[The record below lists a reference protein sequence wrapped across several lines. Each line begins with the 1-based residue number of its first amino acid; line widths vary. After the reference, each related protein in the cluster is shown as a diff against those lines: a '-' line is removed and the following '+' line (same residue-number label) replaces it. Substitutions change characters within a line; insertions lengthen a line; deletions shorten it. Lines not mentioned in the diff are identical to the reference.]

1 MSNPYGYFFS
11 RRSNVKVKA
20 CLISIL
26 AVVFFYRPALG
37 QNKEV
42 LNLSLE
48 ECIMKA
54 MKNNLSIAV
63 EVLNPEL
70 AKHSIKKAKETFLPQ
85 FELKFGNDHQESPP
99 NSWIQGETTI
109 TSRMADYGVSVVQQ
123 IPTGGNFSLSL
134 SSYKSDTN
142 ESFQLINPRFGSE
155 IRLDFTQPLL
165 KNFGPKVSRR
175 EILLAENYL
184 EISDIELQNTL
195 LDTIYSVQEAYWG
208 LVYSIE
214 NLKVKQQSLQLARDL
229 VAKNKKEVQFG
240 QLAPIEILNAEAV
253 VAEREADLLQAEAL
267 IIRTEEGLKV
277 LINIAAEGDP
287 RQKKIVPQ
295 DRPDFTVAQVS
306 LEEALKQAFDR
317 RPDLKVVQKT
327 IETRELKLSVARNQM
342 LPSLDLKF
350 SYWSPGIGG
359 DLLIYK
365 NNDPFT
371 GIVVGTQKGGAG
383 QSLSDALKLLYNN
396 WNVGL
401 TLSIPLSSFLTKA
414 DFAYAQTDL
423 NQSQIKLKDLEQQVS
438 LDVSDAVRTVETN
451 AKRVGAYR
459 VARELAE
466 KTLEAEVKKLQV
478 GRSTNYFVLD
488 YQDKLA
494 NARSNEVKAKI
505 DYLLSVA
512 KLDKATGASLEKRN
526 IKVKS

>member
-1 MSNPYGYFFS
+1 MK
-11 RRSNVKVKA
+11 VKV
-20 CLISIL
+20 CLMAFLVSGFFCRT
-26 AVVFFYRPALG
+26 VFS
-37 QNKEV
+37 QSKEV

-48 ECIMKA
+48 ECILKA
-54 MKNNLSIAV
+54 MKNNLNVAA

-70 AKHSIKKAKETFLPQ
+70 ARQSIKKAKETFLPQ

-99 NSWIQGETTI
+99 YSWIQGESTI
-109 TSRMADYGVSVVQQ
+109 TTKMTDYGMSIVQQ

-134 SSYKSDTN
+134 SGYNSDTT
-142 ESFQLINPRFGSE
+142 ESFQLINPRLGSE

-165 KNFGPKVSRR
+165 KNFGSKVSRR
-175 EILLAENYL
+175 GILLAEKEF

-195 LDTIYSVQEAYWG
+195 LETIYSVQEGYWN
-208 LVYSIE
+208 LVYAIE

-267 IIRTEEGLKV
+267 IIRTEEELKV
-277 LINIAAEGDP
+277 LVNIAAEGDP
-287 RQKKIVPQ
+287 SLKKIAPQ
-295 DRPDFTVAQVS
+295 DKPDFAAYKISQ
-306 LEEALKQAFDR
+306 EEALKQARDR
-317 RPDLKVVQKT
+317 RPDLKVIQKN
-327 IETRELKLSVARNQM
+327 IESRELRLSVARNQL

-350 SYWSPGIGG
+350 SYWSPGLGG
-359 DLLIYK
+359 DLLLYRD
-365 NNDPFT
+365 NDPFT

-383 QSLSDALKLLYNN
+383 NALSDALQLLYNN

-423 NQSQIKLKDLEQQVS
+423 NQNQIKLKNLEQHVG
-438 LDVSDAVRTVETN
+438 LEVSDAVRMVETN
-451 AKRVGAYR
+451 AKRVEAYR

-466 KTLEAEVKKLQV
+466 KTLEAEVKKLQA
-478 GRSTNYFVLD
+478 GRSTNYFVLE
-488 YQDKLA
+488 YQDRLA
-494 NARSNEVKAKI
+494 TARSNEVRSKI

-512 KLDKATGASLEKRN
+512 KLDKAMGISLEKRN
-526 IKVKS
+526 IKVSF

>member
-1 MSNPYGYFFS
+1 
-11 RRSNVKVKA
+11 
-20 CLISIL
+20 
-26 AVVFFYRPALG
+26 
-37 QNKEV
+37 
-42 LNLSLE
+42 
-48 ECIMKA
+48 
-54 MKNNLSIAV
+54 
-63 EVLNPEL
+63 
-70 AKHSIKKAKETFLPQ
+70 
-85 FELKFGNDHQESPP
+85 
-99 NSWIQGETTI
+99 
-109 TSRMADYGVSVVQQ
+109 
-123 IPTGGNFSLSL
+123 
-134 SSYKSDTN
+134 
-142 ESFQLINPRFGSE
+142 
-155 IRLDFTQPLL
+155 
-165 KNFGPKVSRR
+165 
-175 EILLAENYL
+175 
-184 EISDIELQNTL
+184 
-195 LDTIYSVQEAYWG
+195 
-208 LVYSIE
+208 
-214 NLKVKQQSLQLARDL
+214 
-229 VAKNKKEVQFG
+229 
-240 QLAPIEILNAEAV
+240 
-253 VAEREADLLQAEAL
+253 
-267 IIRTEEGLKV
+267 V

-505 DYLLSVA
+505 EFLLSVA
-512 KLDKATGASLEKRN
+512 KLDKSTGASLEKRN

>member
-1 MSNPYGYFFS
+1 MK
-11 RRSNVKVKA
+11 VKV
-20 CLISIL
+20 CLISVL
-26 AVVFFYRPALG
+26 AAVFLCRPAPG

-42 LNLSLE
+42 LTLSLE
-48 ECIMKA
+48 ECILKA
-54 MKNNLSIAV
+54 MKNNLSVAV
-63 EVLNPEL
+63 ELLNPEL
-70 AKHSIKKAKETFLPQ
+70 AKHSMTKAKETFLPQ
-85 FELKFGNDHQESPP
+85 FELKFGSDHQESPP
-99 NSWIQGETTI
+99 YSWIQGETTI
-109 TSRMADYGVSVVQQ
+109 TNKMTDYGVSVVQQ
-123 IPTGGNFSLSL
+123 IPTGGSFSLSL

-175 EILLAENYL
+175 EILLAENEL
-184 EISDIELQNTL
+184 EISDNELQSTL
-195 LDTIYSVQEAYWG
+195 LDTIYSVQESYWN
-208 LVYSIE
+208 LVYATE
-214 NLKVKQQSLQLARDL
+214 NHKVKRQSLQLARDL

-240 QLAPIEILNAEAV
+240 QLAAIEILNAEAV

-267 IIRTEEGLKV
+267 IIRTEEELKV
-277 LINIAAEGDP
+277 LINIGAEGDA
-287 RQKKIVPQ
+287 RLKTIVPQ
-295 DRPDFTVAQVS
+295 DKPDFAAVKASQ
-306 LEEALKQAFDR
+306 EEALKQALDR
-317 RPDLKVVQKT
+317 RPDLKVIQKN
-327 IETRELKLSVARNQM
+327 IESKELKLSVARNQM

-359 DLLIYK
+359 DRLIYL
-365 NNDPFT
+365 NGDIFS
-371 GIVVGTQKGGAG
+371 GIVVGSEKGAAG
-383 QSLSDALKLLYNN
+383 NSLSDALKLLYNN

-414 DFAYAQTDL
+414 DFAYAQTDM
-423 NQSQIKLKDLEQQVS
+423 NQSQIKLRNLEQQVS
-438 LDVSDAVRTVETN
+438 LEVSDAVRTVETN
-451 AKRVGAYR
+451 AKRVDAYR
-459 VARELAE
+459 LARELAE

-512 KLDKATGASLEKRN
+512 QLDKSTGASLEKRN
-526 IKVKS
+526 IRVKR

>member
-1 MSNPYGYFFS
+1 
-11 RRSNVKVKA
+11 
-20 CLISIL
+20 
-26 AVVFFYRPALG
+26 
-37 QNKEV
+37 
-42 LNLSLE
+42 
-48 ECIMKA
+48 
-54 MKNNLSIAV
+54 
-63 EVLNPEL
+63 
-70 AKHSIKKAKETFLPQ
+70 
-85 FELKFGNDHQESPP
+85 
-99 NSWIQGETTI
+99 
-109 TSRMADYGVSVVQQ
+109 
-123 IPTGGNFSLSL
+123 
-134 SSYKSDTN
+134 
-142 ESFQLINPRFGSE
+142 
-155 IRLDFTQPLL
+155 
-165 KNFGPKVSRR
+165 
-175 EILLAENYL
+175 
-184 EISDIELQNTL
+184 
-195 LDTIYSVQEAYWG
+195 
-208 LVYSIE
+208 
-214 NLKVKQQSLQLARDL
+214 VKQQSLQHARDL
-229 VAKNKKEVQFG
+229 VAKHKKEVQFG

-295 DRPDFTVAQVS
+295 DKPDFVEVKTSQ
-306 LEEALKQAFDR
+306 EEALKHALDR